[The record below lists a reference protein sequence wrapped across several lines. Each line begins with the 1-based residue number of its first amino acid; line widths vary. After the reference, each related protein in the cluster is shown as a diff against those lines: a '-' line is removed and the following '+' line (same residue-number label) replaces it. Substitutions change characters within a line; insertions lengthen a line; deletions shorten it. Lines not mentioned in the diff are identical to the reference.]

1 MKIKTFLYLCLP
13 AISAVMLLFGCSF
26 FENFTVRSMT
36 FFIPDDFSL
45 PHQEAPVQ
53 IKYLNSSLEPE
64 EQNSYSS
71 GNGKRFFS
79 IRVFPHYYIP
89 VILYSPGQNPIGCIY
104 PLNDNLTEAG
114 GFCAELL
121 FKLMTLSSPECG
133 TKEDIAEFCLRF
145 NWLKL
150 EEKIAQEPDIRKLN
164 QEMILEAIAQKSFT
178 VSVLKKARQP
188 GKT

>member
-71 GNGKRFFS
+71 GDGKRFFS
-79 IRVFPHYYIP
+79 ISVFPHYYNP
-89 VILYSPGQNPIGCIY
+89 VILYCPGQNPIGCIY
-104 PLNDNLTEAG
+104 PLSEELTEAG

-121 FKLMTLSSPECG
+121 FKLITLSSPECG
-133 TKEDIAEFCLRF
+133 TKEDIAEFCMRF

-164 QEMILEAIAQKSFT
+164 QKIILDAIAQKKFT
-178 VSVLKKARQP
+178 VSVLKKARQT
-188 GKT
+188 GK

>member
-1 MKIKTFLYLCLP
+1 MP

-71 GNGKRFFS
+71 GDGKRFFS
-79 IRVFPHYYIP
+79 INVFPHYYIP
-89 VILYSPGQNPIGCIY
+89 VILYSPGLNPIGCIY
-104 PLNDNLTEAG
+104 PLNDKLTEAG

-133 TKEDIAEFCLRF
+133 TKDDIAEFCLRF

-178 VSVLKKARQP
+178 VSVLKKARQT

>member
-1 MKIKTFLYLCLP
+1 MRIKTFLYLCLP
-13 AISAVMLLFGCSF
+13 AISAVMLLSGCSF

-53 IKYLNSSLEPE
+53 IKYLDRSFNPE
-64 EQNSYSS
+64 EADSFSTQ
-71 GNGKRFFS
+71 NGKRFFS
-79 IRVFPHYYIP
+79 INVFPHYYIP
-89 VILYSPGQNPIGCIY
+89 VIFYSPGQNPVGCIY
-104 PLNDNLTEAG
+104 PLNENLTEAG

-133 TKEDIAEFCLRF
+133 TKEDIAEFCMRF

-150 EEKIAQEPDIRKLN
+150 EEKIAQEPDIRNLN
-164 QEMILEAIAQKSFT
+164 QEIILDAIAQKKFT
-178 VSVLKKARQP
+178 VSVLKKARQS
-188 GKT
+188 GKN